1 LLNIFVAKSQGLL
14 REELAP
20 GSASLPSGALW
31 IDLIE
36 PSAEEEKLVEAS
48 LRVDVPTREEMRE
61 IEASSRLYEENGALY
76 MTATVVTKLE
86 TDLPESSQVTFI
98 LDKDRLITNRYV
110 DPLPFRSFIAYAE
123 KHPQICGS
131 STAVLAG
138 LLESIVNRIADVLER
153 IGADLDAV
161 SANVFATPRGR
172 RSVTG
177 DFRQIMARVGT
188 NGDVTSKAR
197 ESLVSLGR
205 LLAFLQQSTTVNL
218 AQDQR
223 SRLRTLARD
232 VLSLSDHASFLAN
245 KVSFVLEAT
254 LGMIN
259 IEQNNIIKIFSVV
272 TVFLL
277 PPSLIAGIFGMNFH
291 SMPLL
296 QSREAFWIAMG
307 LMVVS
312 AIVPYIYFRRRGWL

>member
-1 LLNIFVAKSQGLL
+1 VLNVFVAKPQGLL

-20 GSASLPSGALW
+20 GSLSLPPDAMW
-31 IDLIE
+31 FDLVE
-36 PSAEEEKLVEAS
+36 PSPEEEKLVEAA
-48 LRVDVPTREEMRE
+48 LTVDVPTREEMRE
-61 IEASSRLYEENGALY
+61 IEASARLYEENGALY

-98 LDKDRLITNRYV
+98 LHKDKLITNRYV
-110 DPLPFRSFIAYAE
+110 DPLPFRSFITYAE
-123 KHPQICGS
+123 KHPQTCVS
-131 STAVLAG
+131 SSALLAG
-138 LLESIVNRIADVLER
+138 LLESIVNRVADVLER
-153 IGADLDAV
+153 IGADLDSV
-161 SANVFATPRGR
+161 SANVFAPPRGR
-172 RSVTG
+172 RTVTG
-177 DFRQIMARVGT
+177 DFRQIMGRVGS

-205 LLAFLQQSTTVNL
+205 LLAFVQQSTAIPL

-223 SRLRTLARD
+223 ARYRTLSRD

-277 PPSLIAGIFGMNFH
+277 PPSLIAGIFGMNFQ

-296 QSREAFWIAMG
+296 QTREAFWIAMG
-307 LMVVS
+307 LMLVS
-312 AIVPYIYFRRRGWL
+312 ALVPYWYFRRRGWL

>member
-1 LLNIFVAKSQGLL
+1 LLNVFVVKPQGLL

-20 GSASLPSGALW
+20 GSASLPASALW

-36 PSAEEEKLVEAS
+36 PTAEEERLVESS

-98 LDKDRLITNRYV
+98 LDKDRLITNRYI

-123 KHPQICGS
+123 KHPQACGS
-131 STAVLAG
+131 STALLAG

-172 RSVTG
+172 RSVSG

-205 LLAFLQQSTTVNL
+205 LLAFLQQSSAVNL
-218 AQDQR
+218 GQEQR
-223 SRLRTLARD
+223 ARFRTLARD

-272 TVFLL
+272 TVFML

-296 QSREAFWIAMG
+296 QSKEAFWIAMG
-307 LMVVS
+307 LMLLS
-312 AIVPYIYFRRRGWL
+312 AVMPYVYFRRRGWL

>member
-1 LLNIFVAKSQGLL
+1 
-14 REELAP
+14 
-20 GSASLPSGALW
+20 LPPAALW

-36 PSAEEEKLVEAS
+36 PTAEEEKLVEGT

-61 IEASSRLYEENGALY
+61 IEASARLYEESGAMY

-98 LDKDRLITNRYV
+98 LDKDKLITNRYV

-123 KHPQICGS
+123 RHPQTCVS

-153 IGADLDAV
+153 IGADLDGV
-161 SANVFATPRGR
+161 SANVFAPPKGR
-172 RSVTG
+172 RTVSG
-177 DFRQIMARVGT
+177 DLRHIMARIGSS
-188 NGDVTSKAR
+188 GDVTSKAR
-197 ESLVSLGR
+197 ESLLSIGR
-205 LLAFLQQSTTVNL
+205 LLAFVQQSTTLVL

-223 SRLRTLARD
+223 ARFRTLSRD

-296 QSREAFWIAMG
+296 QSKEAFWIAMG
-307 LMVVS
+307 LMAIS
-312 AIVPYIYFRRRGWL
+312 AITPYLYFRRQGWL